1 MNAQTIVTPAGER
14 LVVLSEADFRA
25 LSEAAEDNAD
35 RLAIQEFRRRLAA
48 GEEELLPSGMVDR
61 ILGGENRIRVWRE
74 HRGLAARALAEAA
87 GIAQPFLSQIETGK
101 REGTV
106 DTLRR
111 IAEVLSVTI
120 DDLVG

>member
-1 MNAQTIVTPAGER
+1 
-14 LVVLSEADFRA
+14 
-25 LSEAAEDNAD
+25 
-35 RLAIQEFRRRLAA
+35 
-48 GEEELLPSGMVDR
+48 MVDR

-74 HRGLAARALAEAA
+74 HRGLTARALAEAA

-111 IAEVLSVTI
+111 IAEVLSATI